1 MNRPAERWLRV
12 TADCAS
18 ITGWRR
24 TVSTTL
30 VAIATRR
37 VSARDRA
44 GHGERVEVAM
54 RRVRDLGEV
63 GELRRPDRVRPEAHE
78 VIGQPDRVVA
88 PVVDLGEPAE
98 VERQRGSQ
106 ERGQLEGHGPVIVRP
121 TTRER
126 RCVEIELASAI

>member
-37 VSARDRA
+37 VERSDRA

-63 GELRRPDRVRPEAHE
+63 RELRRPDRVRPEAHE

-88 PVVDLGEPAE
+88 PVVDLGDPAE
-98 VERQRGSQ
+98 IQRKRRSQ
-106 ERGQLEGHGPVIVRP
+106 ERSQLEAPGGHTTMVR
-121 TTRER
+121 T
-126 RCVEIELASAI
+126 SAPPAGAVDS